1 MFDATATAAVDRPV
15 RVTIV
20 GSEGVLEVVSEN
32 VHEIGGRILL
42 HTADGTSELFYR
54 PSWGDSTT
62 HDNSAMAPFGKLV
75 CDAVDIRRWAR
86 LCSRDG
92 PSHAEPLKG
101 ALFAPSIRM

>member
-75 CDAVDIRRWAR
+75 CDAVR
-86 LCSRDG
+86 
-92 PSHAEPLKG
+92 KG
-101 ALFAPSIRM
+101 APDPVIATFADGLACARVMDHLTPNR